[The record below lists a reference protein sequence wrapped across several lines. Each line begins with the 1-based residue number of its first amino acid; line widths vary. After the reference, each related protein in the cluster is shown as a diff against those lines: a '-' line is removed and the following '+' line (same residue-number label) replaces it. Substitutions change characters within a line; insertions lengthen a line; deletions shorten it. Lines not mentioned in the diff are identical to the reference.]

1 MYFISKYTSAFFL
14 FWAFTL
20 STLALTWAHA
30 QNKSVQQI
38 KKEKKMAEKVKVRI
52 TAKEDNK
59 RRFAVVFMNEKIA
72 VAFDR
77 DSGAKIGDGVRMID
91 GEIDSGG
98 SRVNWYCI
106 VKMDSVF
113 ELEVDQEVFYKN
125 KNRIKKWDIQLIEN
139 FSIN

>member
-1 MYFISKYTSAFFL
+1 
-14 FWAFTL
+14 
-20 STLALTWAHA
+20 
-30 QNKSVQQI
+30 
-38 KKEKKMAEKVKVRI
+38 MAEKVKVRI

-113 ELEVDQEVFYKN
+113 ELELAHRRKN
-125 KNRIKKWDIQLIEN
+125 ELPRL
-139 FSIN
+139 